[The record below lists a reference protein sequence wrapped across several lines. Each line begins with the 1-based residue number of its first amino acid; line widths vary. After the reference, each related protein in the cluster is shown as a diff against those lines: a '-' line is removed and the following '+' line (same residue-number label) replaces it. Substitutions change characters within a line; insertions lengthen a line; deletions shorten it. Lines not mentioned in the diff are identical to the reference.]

1 MKNLS
6 VLGITS
12 LLACTMLFVVCKSE
26 SHLEN
31 PYKEK
36 TEKELETLSNEK
48 YSKIIALASPKECS
62 DTDDWKI
69 IDIQTVCGTN
79 HIPYH
84 RSVDKTTLQNMI
96 NDYNKLMEIY
106 QPMISPRI
114 YCNPYRKP
122 LDVICKEGK
131 ATIKYE

>member
-1 MKNLS
+1 
-6 VLGITS
+6 
-12 LLACTMLFVVCKSE
+12 MLFVVCKSE
-26 SHLEN
+26 SHLDN

-36 TEKELETLSNEK
+36 TEKELEMLSNEK

-106 QPMISPRI
+106 QPMMAPRI
-114 YCNPYRKP
+114 NCTPYRKP

>member
-6 VLGITS
+6 VLVITS

-26 SHLEN
+26 SHLDN

-36 TEKELETLSNEK
+36 AEKELEVLSNEK
-48 YSKIIALASPKECS
+48 YSKIIALANPKECT
-62 DTDDWKI
+62 DTEDWKI
-69 IDIQTVCGTN
+69 IDVQTVCGTS

-84 RSVDKTTLQNMI
+84 RSVDKTTLHNMI

-106 QPMISPRI
+106 QPMMAPRI
-114 YCNPYRKP
+114 NCIPYRKP
-122 LDVICKEGK
+122 LDVICQEGK
-131 ATIKYE
+131 AMIKYE

>member
-1 MKNLS
+1 MKSLS
-6 VLGITS
+6 TLGLTTM
-12 LLACTMLFVVCKSE
+12 LACIMLFVVCKSE
-26 SHLEN
+26 SHLDN

-48 YSKIIALASPKECS
+48 HNKIIALANPKECT

-69 IDIQTVCGTN
+69 IDIQTVCGTS

-84 RSVDKTTLQNMI
+84 RSVDKMTLQHMI

>member
-6 VLGITS
+6 ILGFTS
-12 LLACTMLFVVCKSE
+12 LLACSMLFVVCKSE

-48 YSKIIALASPKECS
+48 HSKIIALANPKECT
-62 DTDDWKI
+62 DPDDWKI
-69 IDIQTVCGTN
+69 IDIQTVCGTS

-114 YCNPYRKP
+114 YCDPYRKP
-122 LDVICKEGK
+122 LDVICKEGR